1 MGPFASSVRSMYY
14 ILLLML
20 VHIPNS
26 LCPLAKNRHGN
37 ETDNHGGE
45 SGKHLVGLGVPK
57 RAIDKIG
64 RQQFEGSVELTVLER
79 IVKMDLQGCQ
89 PRSS

>member
-1 MGPFASSVRSMYY
+1 MYY
-14 ILLLML
+14 ILLSML
-20 VHIPNS
+20 VIVPDS

-45 SGKHLVGLGVPK
+45 SGKHLVRLGIPK

-64 RQQFEGSVELTVLER
+64 RQQFEGSVELTVSER
-79 IVKMDLQGCQ
+79 IIKMDVRGYQQ
-89 PRSS
+89 RSS